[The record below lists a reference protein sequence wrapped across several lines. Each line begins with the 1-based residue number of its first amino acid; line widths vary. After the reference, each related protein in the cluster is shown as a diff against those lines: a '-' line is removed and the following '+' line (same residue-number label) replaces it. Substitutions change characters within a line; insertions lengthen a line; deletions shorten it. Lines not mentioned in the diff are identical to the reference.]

1 MFCNFPHLDVDG
13 VQLCGADFFVKVSA
27 KKALSFYVVI
37 ITLVNLQKLYNN

>member
-27 KKALSFYVVI
+27 KKTSFYVVI
-37 ITLVNLQKLYNN
+37 IAQVKLQKLYNN